1 MTEQEKQK
9 GFHKRRSSDQ
19 QRIDSWKAIANYL
32 QRSVRTVRRWES
44 EEDLPVHRHKHSKG
58 ASVYAYRAEL
68 DAWRNVHRKAL
79 APQSMPASK
88 PPVTPERT
96 RRPYLAAIAA
106 VALLAAF
113 CGVLIGK
120 YAFVDGEQGFTVYP
134 QRDTLVVIAGPVID
148 ESYPDVDEGLKQALR
163 REVSSG
169 YQVLPRDRVDSA
181 LRLMRHP
188 PNTELT
194 AEIAKQ
200 VALRDGRVSAVLVPR
215 AEQLGDEYLLSTEIL
230 DPHSGEV
237 IAYPSEKVPDPHAV
251 LAAIENL
258 AVDIRVALEQLQDIP
273 DADDLPRV
281 TTSSQSALH
290 MYSRAILCLD
300 GNRPSV
306 ALELLDKAVAQD
318 PLFASAQIL
327 RAWAL
332 KQRGAAADE
341 YLRVASEALSL
352 SPYVTPAEQYFIEGS
367 HHHLSGDLFAAE
379 ASYRALLEV
388 DGDHVLGAQA
398 LLDICLAAGNPKACV
413 NETVRLAEIEPD
425 RFKFNLEAAWSLAA
439 SDRNA
444 ERTDTYSNPARSLWR
459 NDTRHYPPESTARM
473 LLLPAYRAW
482 TAGDT
487 RLALQESQRL
497 TDELP
502 ALPVDYRDAVIERL
516 ADFSIALGRLDDAAN
531 LMERISVAEKRHE
544 LQAAILFASGDREQL
559 RDYLASDTRISDRS
573 RALYMATSGLPDE
586 AMKLQSDLQPGAMST
601 AAAAGVRARG
611 AFSGGDVNSARSEL
625 QGAVDDLAL
634 EDRAYYFVGLDTF
647 AATLEAG
654 GQLNA
659 AIRVLERTTPTRN
672 DAILNDSGL
681 YWLMCQR
688 QLIRYYRDSDREHEA
703 NFLENEIRGLLD
715 QADEDFPLLVTLEQ
729 V

>member
-1 MTEQEKQK
+1 MTEQQKQK

-19 QRIDSWKAIANYL
+19 QRIESWKAIANYL

-58 ASVYAYRAEL
+58 ASVYAFRAEL

-79 APQSMPASK
+79 APQSMSASRIPA
-88 PPVTPERT
+88 PPETT
-96 RRPYLAAIAA
+96 RRPYLAVIAVVALVAA
-106 VALLAAF
+106 V
-113 CGVLIGK
+113 CGVLVGK
-120 YAFVDGEQGFTVYP
+120 YAFVDDEQGYTEV
-134 QRDTLVVIAGPVID
+134 QQSDALVIIAAPVID
-148 ESYPDVDEGLKQALR
+148 ESYPDVDEGLRQALR
-163 REVSSG
+163 REVSSS
-169 YQVLPRDRVDSA
+169 YQVLPGDSVKSA
-181 LRLMRHP
+181 LRLMRHAP
-188 PNTELT
+188 DTELN
-194 AEIAKQ
+194 ADLAKQ

-215 AEQLGDEYLLSTEIL
+215 AEQLGGEYLLSAEIL
-230 DPHSGEV
+230 DPHSGKV
-237 IAYPSEKVPDPHAV
+237 IAYPSERVSDPHAV

-258 AVDIRVALEQLQDIP
+258 AVDIRAALGQLPDIP
-273 DADDLPRV
+273 NNDELPRV
-281 TTSSQSALH
+281 TTSSRSALH

-306 ALELLDKAVAQD
+306 ALELLDMAVEQD

-332 KQRGAAADE
+332 HQRGAGEDE
-341 YLRVASEALSL
+341 YLRVSGEALRL

-388 DGDHVLGAQA
+388 EADHVLGAQA
-398 LLDICLAAGNPKACV
+398 LLEICLAAGNPKGCV
-413 NETVRLAEIEPD
+413 NETVRLAEIQPD
-425 RFKFNLEAAWSLAA
+425 SFRFNLEAAWLLAA
-439 SDRNA
+439 SDGNA
-444 ERTDTYSNPARSLWR
+444 EIADTYVNRAQAFWR

-473 LLLPAYRAW
+473 LLLPAYLAW

-487 RLALQESQRL
+487 QLALQESHRL

-502 ALPVDYRDAVIERL
+502 ALPSEYRDSVIERL
-516 ADFSIALGRLDDAAN
+516 VDFSITLGRLDEAAN

-544 LQAAILFASGDREQL
+544 LQAAILFASGNREQL
-559 RDYLASDTRISDRS
+559 RDYLVSDTRIGDESK
-573 RALYMATSGLPDE
+573 ALFMATSGLSEE
-586 AMKLQSDLQPGAMST
+586 AMKLHLNPPSGAMST
-601 AAAAGVRARG
+601 AAAAVVRARV
-611 AFSGGDVNSARSEL
+611 AFSSGDVDSARSEL
-625 QGAVDDLAL
+625 HGAIEDLTLDDQ
-634 EDRAYYFVGLDTF
+634 AYYFVGLDTF
-647 AATLEAG
+647 AATLEAD

-688 QLIRYYRDSDREHEA
+688 QLVRYYRRSDRDHEA
-703 NFLENEIRGLLD
+703 DLLENGIRQLLN
-715 QADEDFPLLVTLEQ
+715 QADEDFPLLATLEQ